1 MAGQYSPP
9 AWCIAAA
16 AAPLCAL
23 VGGSL
28 QVSCWSSCFHDA
40 LEDWRRHDH
49 TAGTWEQQEDH
60 QQQQQQLGEGWF
72 PAVAPPPADR
82 FHLVFAANAGL
93 PAFASWLPTLQ
104 QLVQLA
110 PAAKTQQERHGQ
122 QIDAS
127 SAGVQSNAQSAASG
141 SASSQ
146 QGGVPVVFTDYCE
159 EAVHMSAQLAEHVL
173 GQPFSLGCCLNPFRD
188 PVPTNS
194 HGTRLP
200 ACSNGFLFGWL

>member
-1 MAGQYSPP
+1 MLC
-9 AWCIAAA
+9 AWCIYAAA
-16 AAPLCAL
+16 AAPSHVCVL

-40 LEDWRRHDH
+40 LEDWRHHDN
-49 TAGTWEQQEDH
+49 TAGAWDQQEDH
-60 QQQQQQLGEGWF
+60 QQQQAQLGEGWF
-72 PAVAPPPADR
+72 PAVAPPAADG
-82 FHLVFAANAGL
+82 FHCVFAANAGL

-110 PAAKTQQERHGQ
+110 PAATTQQEQDGQQ

-127 SAGVQSNAQSAASG
+127 SAGVQSHAQSAASG

-146 QGGVPVVFTDYCE
+146 QGGVPVVFSDYCE
-159 EAVHMSAQLAEHVL
+159 EAVYMSAQLAEQML
-173 GQPFSLGCCLNPFRD
+173 GRPFSLGCCLAPFRD
-188 PVPTNS
+188 PVLTYS